1 MYKVTSRILQQCYNH
16 VPNYVILIVV
26 CVTVLYNIHVH
37 ILAYMNLNRN
47 SHIKGTILIH
57 KQYENF
63 PVSEMVDLES
73 TMSYV

>member
-1 MYKVTSRILQQCYNH
+1 MLN
-16 VPNYVILIVV
+16 LIVV

-47 SHIKGTILIH
+47 SHIQGTILIH
-57 KQYENF
+57 KQYEKF

-73 TMSYV
+73 TMSYVYILKQFSPMHISLKS